1 MIINNVND
9 ILELLNKRMITKR
22 QAIERVKNEFG
33 GVAYAENASKIEKI
47 AYANSL
53 IDYAEWKKEM
63 KAKNQSIPVLW
74 YYGKTG
80 SGKTR
85 KAKEECEKR
94 GINYY
99 LAGGSRPFDG
109 AVGLSADEQEALII
123 DDLRPNIVHYIDL
136 LQIFD
141 PSNYDV
147 VVSTYHRKAFLMP
160 KIIIVTSLYS
170 PEEFYFA
177 SATDDTDD
185 TNDDKHLNRC
195 ITQVLR
201 FTKEKIETITTEFK
215 ETGSA
220 ALRILQRVHSTVYS
234 EPNPFYE
241 NAEQRHDVLITPD
254 EPFDNIFGTTE
265 SKAEK

>member
-1 MIINNVND
+1 MIINNIND

-33 GVAYAENASKIEKI
+33 GVVYAENASKIEKI

-74 YYGKTG
+74 YYGETG

-109 AVGLSADEQEALII
+109 AVGLTADEQEALII

-147 VVSTYHRKAFLMP
+147 VVSTHHRKAFLMP

-170 PEEFYFA
+170 PEGFYFA
-177 SATDDTDD
+177 SATDD

-220 ALRILQRVHSTVYS
+220 TCGILQRVHPTVYS

-241 NAEQRHDVLITPD
+241 NVEQRHHDVLTTPD
-254 EPFDNIFGTTE
+254 EPFDNIFGMTE

>member
-1 MIINNVND
+1 MIVNNVND

-33 GVAYAENASKIEKI
+33 GVAYAKNASKIEKI
-47 AYANSL
+47 AYANSI

-74 YYGKTG
+74 YYGETG

-109 AVGLSADEQEALII
+109 AVGLSANEQEALII
-123 DDLRPNIVHYIDL
+123 DDLHPNVVHYIDL

-141 PSNYDV
+141 PSSYDV
-147 VVSTYHRKAFLMP
+147 VVPVHHHKLFLMP
-160 KIIIVTSLYS
+160 KIIIVTSPYS
-170 PEEFYFA
+170 PEKFYFA
-177 SATDDTDD
+177 SATDDTD
-185 TNDDKHLNRC
+185 DDKHLNRC
-195 ITQVLR
+195 ITQVLK
-201 FTKEKIETITTEFK
+201 FTKEKIETITSELKTES
-215 ETGSA
+215 TIC
-220 ALRILQRVHSTVYS
+220 RRVYSTVYS

-241 NAEQRHDVLITPD
+241 NVEQRHHDVLTTPD
-254 EPFDNIFGTTE
+254 EPFDNIFGMTE

>member
-123 DDLRPNIVHYIDL
+123 DDLHPNVVHYIDL

-141 PSNYDV
+141 PSSYDV
-147 VVSTYHRKAFLMP
+147 VVPVHHHKLFLMP

-170 PEEFYFA
+170 PEKFYFA
-177 SATDDTDD
+177 SATDD

-220 ALRILQRVHSTVYS
+220 TLRILQRVHSTVYS